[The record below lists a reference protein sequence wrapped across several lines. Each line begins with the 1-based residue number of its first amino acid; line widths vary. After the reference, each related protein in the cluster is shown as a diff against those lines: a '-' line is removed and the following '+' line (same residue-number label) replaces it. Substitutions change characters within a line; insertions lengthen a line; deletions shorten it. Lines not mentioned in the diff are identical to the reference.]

1 MDWFNTSLTFNS
13 HEASNHDISVD
24 IPMFRDLV
32 SVASSIPSTVNFK
45 AATALILSPG
55 DHDWVL
61 EVNDGGVCRIESPG
75 LVSEDELDR
84 PSAHPRLL
92 HSRSLIQNV
101 GFSSYCQR
109 EDYQYYLDGQQ
120 HCLSLL
126 LTSTRVSVPLSTC
139 SYISRA
145 L

>member
-13 HEASNHDISVD
+13 HEASNHDISDDVP
-24 IPMFRDLV
+24 IFRQWV
-32 SVASSIPSTVNFK
+32 SVASSIPPSVNFK

-75 LVSEDELDR
+75 PVSEDELDR
-84 PSAHPRLL
+84 PSAHPLF
-92 HSRSLIQNV
+92 HIRSLIQNF
-101 GFSSYCQR
+101 GFSSYCLRQ
-109 EDYQYYLDGQQ
+109 DYQYYLDGQQ

-126 LTSTRVSVPLSTC
+126 LTSTRVSVALSTC